1 MTTNFNQKIDK
12 KEFRQ
17 IFMRSMTLDSGWNY
31 ERQQN
36 MNFCYMMIPVLKRL
50 YGNDKEKM
58 AAALKRHLEFMACTP
73 HIVTFLA
80 GIMTAMEEENAQNP
94 DFDSSS
100 LSAIKTSLMGPMA
113 GIGDS
118 LIWGTLL
125 TIAVGV
131 GTSFA
136 SGGSLLGPL
145 LFFLIINIPCF
156 ILRHYGLRAGYR
168 SGTKFF
174 MSAQK
179 SGLVE
184 CITSAAGI
192 LGLLVIGSMIAQQ
205 ISVSTLLTINIH
217 GMETQVQS
225 YFDQIMPCF
234 LPLCTFG
241 IMYVLLNKKIRPT
254 TILLWLVVFG
264 CITAAVG
271 IF

>member
-1 MTTNFNQKIDK
+1 
-12 KEFRQ
+12 
-17 IFMRSMTLDSGWNY
+17 
-31 ERQQN
+31 
-36 MNFCYMMIPVLKRL
+36 
-50 YGNDKEKM
+50 
-58 AAALKRHLEFMACTP
+58 
-73 HIVTFLA
+73 
-80 GIMTAMEEENAQNP
+80 
-94 DFDSSS
+94 
-100 LSAIKTSLMGPMA
+100 
-113 GIGDS
+113 
-118 LIWGTLL
+118 
-125 TIAVGV
+125 
-131 GTSFA
+131 
-136 SGGSLLGPL
+136 
-145 LFFLIINIPCF
+145 
-156 ILRHYGLRAGYR
+156 
-168 SGTKFF
+168 

-184 CITSAAGI
+184 HITFAAGI

-225 YFDQIMPCF
+225 YFDPIMPCF